1 MLALLL
7 FVVAVVCVL
16 FEPNCFRIAARYAI
30 LFEAWRNG
38 VHAQIGGVE
47 GSLYQPLTLRD
58 SVWIYESEDGPVT
71 RIEIQTAIAEF
82 SWPNPFSPNSAKW
95 FRRLS
100 IEGVSGKIQLP
111 LDNRAASSEGWKLR
125 LPQFTTG
132 RWMPAPERIEARDVD
147 FVFQS
152 NGDYV
157 RLAQTQF
164 TFSSLEAGSIRA
176 SQILIHQPWLTR
188 TFRDVQGATK
198 LDGATI
204 DIANLTLEPGVQ
216 VQDISVDL
224 DNLARGILNLEMELS
239 AFGGDIRIEAQTLSQ
254 TRVFGM
260 DATGTFSQISVAK
273 LAMFLGVSE
282 AAGGIVKEGKFT
294 FRGPPQH
301 VTQATASL
309 HFEATNFQWE
319 SRQWDSLVAGA
330 TLMDGRVQIPGLAL
344 KQGHNQLNLNGE
356 MAFPAPG
363 LSWWQTEFNLNIAAK
378 IDNLTELSALLLPE
392 FKFAAGKANIDGSIR
407 GNNQQFN
414 GQIIVSG
421 SELQWH
427 NAPIDELHASVKLNG
442 NEFQI
447 TNLSIF
453 NDGDFVRGRGVV
465 NILGDKQYW
474 GEVHASILDLA
485 KYSAILQKPLVPEP
499 LAGGARVDWS
509 GEGSAKGHS
518 GTFLARLRKL
528 RSLGA
533 MAALLHPINA
543 DLEGTYAAGG
553 MTFSQFSLSDD
564 ESSFTANVAIGSKIL
579 SLQQI
584 RLTNKQAVWLEG
596 DALLPFD
603 VWNAWPN
610 TTFATLLDD
619 HTECRMN
626 LTAHDLQLREASL
639 LTGWKFPI
647 EGLVDGR
654 VSAEGTIG
662 ALKTSG
668 QIKLQKARIPLGGGD
683 ELTGVEA
690 EATLDGHF
698 LQIAKS
704 TGHYPAGDFA
714 ASGKVDFSNLRD
726 PSLDLALTSQT
737 SAIGL
742 FANAPKEPRV
752 FLPIATTTAFQLKM
766 TGPLSGGKVE
776 GEAQISLLKFEGDLD
791 LSRYLTP
798 QDSEAA
804 LADAGEWP
812 RPFAVPSSPWPA
824 WNLDIHCQAAP
835 NARVLGNWR
844 QENAEAPSSPA
855 ASGPAPLSMDLRLQ
869 GMLADATLAG
879 SLRILE
885 LPAHCGAEDV
895 VIEEGTWDF
904 RPGAPRTPT
913 MTLRIG
919 GRAFGEPFTAGV
931 IAVGKQTLRTFEEG
945 MTLNEGLI
953 QAALRGE
960 NWRGSSSPAMEVVQE
975 GKNNQDIL
983 KLEVP
988 RIRRDLANLFPWPTI
1003 PDATEAP
1010 APAPPP
1016 PVPAPA
1022 PTAPAAG
1029 PAATAPAAPA
1039 SAPAPAPTA
1048 PPAPKSAAPPEPA
1061 PGPAPATS
1069 PAPAASPAPPPPSP
1083 PASAPAPVAPPAAT
1097 PAPAA
1102 SPAPN
1107 PPASPAPAKEGAK

>member
-1 MLALLL
+1 MA
-7 FVVAVVCVL
+7 VAVVV
-16 FEPNCFRIAARYAI
+16 FEPHCFRFGVRYGL

-38 VHAQIGGVE
+38 IHAQIKAVE
-47 GSLYQPLTLRD
+47 GSLYEPLKLRD
-58 SVWIYESEDGPVT
+58 SVWIYESEDGPIT
-71 RIEIQTAIAEF
+71 RIEIQTAVAEF
-82 SWPNPFSPNSAKW
+82 SWSNLISRNSAKW

-100 IEGVSGKIQLP
+100 VEGVSGKIQLP
-111 LDNRAASSEGWKLR
+111 LDSRAPATEGGIKLH
-125 LPQFTTG
+125 LPQFASG
-132 RWMPAPERIEARDVD
+132 RWISAPERIEAREVD

-152 NGDYV
+152 NGDFV

-164 TFSSLEAGSIRA
+164 SLSDLEAGSIQA
-176 SQILIHQPWLTR
+176 GQILIHQPWLAR
-188 TFRDVQGATK
+188 TFRDVQGTTK

-216 VQDISVDL
+216 VADISADL
-224 DNLARGILNLEMELS
+224 DNLARGILNVEMELS

-260 DATGTFSQISVAK
+260 DATGTFSQISIAK

-282 AAGGIVKEGKFT
+282 AAGGTIKEGKFT

-356 MAFPAPG
+356 MALPG
-363 LSWWQTEFNLNIAAK
+363 PGQSWWETDFNLNIAAK

-474 GEVHASILDLA
+474 GEVHASIMDLA

-518 GTFLARLRKL
+518 GTFLARLQKL
-528 RSLGA
+528 RPLGA

-584 RLTNKQAVWLEG
+584 RLKNKQAVWLEG

-610 TTFATLLDD
+610 TSFATLLDD
-619 HTECRMN
+619 HTECRLH
-626 LTAHDLQLREASL
+626 LTAHDLELRDASR
-639 LTGWKFPI
+639 LTGWNFPI
-647 EGLVDGR
+647 EGLVNGQI
-654 VSAEGTIG
+654 SAEGTIG
-662 ALKTSG
+662 ALKTAG
-668 QIKLQKARIPLGGGD
+668 QIKLHKARIPVGGGD
-683 ELTGVEA
+683 ALTDVEA
-690 EATLDGHF
+690 DAILEGHI
-698 LQIAKS
+698 LQITKS
-704 TGHYPAGDFA
+704 AGRYPAGDFE
-714 ASGKVDFSNLRD
+714 ASGKVDFANLRD
-726 PSLDLALTSQT
+726 PSLDLALASQT
-737 SAIGL
+737 SVIGL

-752 FLPIATTTAFQLKM
+752 FLPIATSAAFQLKM
-766 TGPLSGGKVE
+766 TGLMSGGKVE

-798 QDSEAA
+798 QGAEAA
-804 LADAGEWP
+804 PTDAGEWP
-812 RPFAVPSSPWPA
+812 RPFAVPSNPWPA

-835 NARVLGNWR
+835 NARVVGNWPP
-844 QENAEAPSSPA
+844 EAGASTSPA
-855 ASGPAPLSMDLRLQ
+855 ASGPASLNLDLRLQ
-869 GMLADATLAG
+869 GVAADAALTG
-879 SLRILE
+879 RLRILE

-895 VIEEGTWDF
+895 VIEEGNWDF
-904 RPGAPRTPT
+904 RPGAPEAPS
-913 MTLRIG
+913 MTLRIAG
-919 GRAFGEPFTAGV
+919 TALGEPFTASV
-931 IAVGKQTLRTFEEG
+931 IGVGKQNLRTFEEG
-945 MTLNEGLI
+945 MSLNDGLI

-960 NWRGSSSPAMEVVQE
+960 TWRGSLNLSPEVGE
-975 GKNNQDIL
+975 IL

-988 RIRRDLANLFPWPTI
+988 RIWSNLTSAFPWPAI
-1003 PDATEAP
+1003 PDSAAAP
-1010 APAPPP
+1010 AATPIP
-1016 PVPAPA
+1016 PVPAP
-1022 PTAPAAG
+1022 PAG
-1029 PAATAPAAPA
+1029 PAKSSPGSAEPASAGAPAPAAPPAPSPAAPPAAA
-1039 SAPAPAPTA
+1039 SSPSPATIPAPAYSPIPA
-1048 PPAPKSAAPPEPA
+1048 PPKPPA
-1061 PGPAPATS
+1061 STPAPAS
-1069 PAPAASPAPPPPSP
+1069 PT
-1083 PASAPAPVAPPAAT
+1083 AAT

-1102 SPAPN
+1102 APAPIP
-1107 PPASPAPAKEGAK
+1107 PPAPAPAKGGAK